1 MVLRHFNLRE
11 QPFGVTPDPR
21 YLYSSGTHRE
31 ALSALLYGI
40 ESGLGFVVLTANPGM
55 GKTTLVF
62 EVLRRLNET
71 AKTVFLFQT
80 ISTPD
85 DLFRALLIDLGIEN
99 PQGTLVDHQ
108 TQLNRI
114 LVSQSATGKRL
125 VIFVDEAQNLD
136 HPVLEAVR
144 MLSNFETGHK
154 KLMHIVLSGQLQLAE
169 RLIAPELMQL
179 RQRISIFAHLTPLSI
194 AETADYIHHRL
205 KIAGWNSDRRLFT
218 PAATAM
224 IAQESQG
231 IPRNINNI
239 CFNALSVAC
248 ALKRTAIECDVIR
261 EVLADLDIRSI
272 TALAPPPVKPRSKPR
287 AKPRAIEAKMRP
299 APVKIFEVKPQPA
312 TAVALDAQPQPVPA
326 VAVETQPRQ
335 IVAMDV
341 NTEPEPVIVMSVE
354 AEPEPVAAMEAAS
367 QPAPVIAIE
376 AQPEPVVAMDATAE
390 PEPVIAMSVEA
401 ESEPVAAMEAAS
413 QPAPV
418 IAIEAQLEPVAAME
432 VASQPAP
439 VIVMEVEAQ
448 PEPVVAMDLNAE
460 PESVIA
466 VFADAQL
473 ERFAAMEADL
483 RPARSIAMEGEA
495 EPELA
500 FAMDEKM
507 QLELVAA
514 MKAMAQPA
522 PVVAIDAN
530 MPPEPAIAK
539 GKPPLGLAQALSG
552 SAADL
557 CAKWG

>member
-312 TAVALDAQPQPVPA
+312 TAVA
-326 VAVETQPRQ
+326 VETQPRQ

-390 PEPVIAMSVEA
+390 PESVIAMSVEA

-522 PVVAIDAN
+522 PVAAIDAN
-530 MPPEPAIAK
+530 MPPEPAIAR

>member
-312 TAVALDAQPQPVPA
+312 TAVA
-326 VAVETQPRQ
+326 VETQPRQ

-376 AQPEPVVAMDATAE
+376 PQPEPVVAMDATAE
-390 PEPVIAMSVEA
+390 PESVIAMSVEA

-432 VASQPAP
+432 VAPQPAP

-460 PESVIA
+460 TESVIA

-522 PVVAIDAN
+522 PVAAIDAN
-530 MPPEPAIAK
+530 MPPEPAIAR